1 MSSDPMT
8 MVETETVASA
18 ARMMRDNDIGDV
30 IVLGDTDGRVSGIV
44 TDRDLVVRVMA
55 EERNP
60 EQTTIGAIC
69 TGELIAIAP
78 DDSVDTAVALMRE
91 RAIRRLPVC
100 EGGKVVGVVSIGDLA
115 ERFDQ
120 RSALADISAA
130 PPNN

>member
-1 MSSDPMT
+1 MT
-8 MVETETVASA
+8 MVETATVGEA

-30 IVLGDTDGRVSGIV
+30 VVLGDTDGRVCGIV

-60 EQTTIGAIC
+60 DQTTLGAVC
-69 TGELIAIAP
+69 SSELITVAP
-78 DDSVDTAVALMRE
+78 DDSVDTAVSLMRE
-91 RAIRRLPVC
+91 RAVRRLPVC
-100 EGGKVVGVVSIGDLA
+100 DNGNVIGIVSIGDLA